1 MAKQSRAV
9 AILAVTLTALVTIW
23 IVGTVLLVRF
33 VPDLGELPSSSATPS
48 PS

>member
-33 VPDLGELPSSSATPS
+33 VPDLGELPSSSPTPS